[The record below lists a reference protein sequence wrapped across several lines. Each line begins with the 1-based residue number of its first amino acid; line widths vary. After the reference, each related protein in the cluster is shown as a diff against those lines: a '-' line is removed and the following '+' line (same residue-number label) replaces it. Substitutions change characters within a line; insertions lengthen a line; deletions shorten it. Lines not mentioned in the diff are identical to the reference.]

1 MSKKTIKVV
10 AQVIAFADKINEVQ
24 AILQAIVAPTRL
36 ETGCLSYQLFRNS
49 DHPAEFLFI
58 EEWVDEQAIDAHFAT
73 PHMRDALEK
82 ATPLL
87 AAAPIIKKYQ
97 LLA

>member
-10 AQVIAFADKINEVQ
+10 AQVTALADKIVEVQ

-49 DHPAEFLFI
+49 GHPVEFLFI
-58 EEWVDEQAIDAHFAT
+58 EEWVDEQAIAAHFTT
-73 PHMRDALEK
+73 PHIQDTLAK
-82 ATPLL
+82 VTPLL
-87 AAAPIIKKYQ
+87 AAAPIIKQYEF
-97 LLA
+97 LA

>member
-10 AQVIAFADKINEVQ
+10 AQVTALADKIAEVQ

-36 ETGCLSYQLFRNS
+36 ETGCLSYQLVRNS
-49 DHPAEFLFI
+49 GHSAEFLFI
-58 EEWVDEQAIDAHFAT
+58 EEWVDEPAIDAHFTT

-87 AAAPIIKKYQ
+87 AAAPVIKKYES
-97 LLA
+97 LA

>member
-10 AQVIAFADKINEVQ
+10 AQVIALVDKITEVQ

-49 DHPAEFLFI
+49 GHPAEFLFI
-58 EEWVDEQAIDAHFAT
+58 EEWADEKAIDAHLVT
-73 PHMRDALEK
+73 PHMWDALEK
-82 ATPLL
+82 VTPLL
-87 AAAPIIKKYQ
+87 AAAPIIKKYES
-97 LLA
+97 LV